1 MLFTGAAA
9 YWIPDLRSAPSGMT
23 SVGMPDLKFRQAESL
38 EGQKNREATLMEKLA
53 DALER
58 VNSVIGNTLC
68 WAALLMLLL
77 QFTIVLLRYVFGYSF
92 IFLDEGVLYFHAA
105 IFMLGAGYTFL
116 VNAHVRVDIFYAR
129 NSERAQAWVD
139 IFGHLFLLT
148 PALVVLIWFSWP
160 SVRGSW
166 AILEGPI
173 SVGGIPA
180 SFLLKSLIPAYCV
193 LLLIQGVAAFI
204 RDVQKLKGVSA

>member
-1 MLFTGAAA
+1 MTNDGYLVQIPNRQQAKAGA
-9 YWIPDLRSAPSGMT
+9 
-23 SVGMPDLKFRQAESL
+23 
-38 EGQKNREATLMEKLA
+38 GQNAMEKLA
-53 DALER
+53 GALER
-58 VNSVIGNTLC
+58 VNFVIGNTLC
-68 WAALLMLLL
+68 WAALGMLLL
-77 QFTIVLLRYVFGYSF
+77 QFVIVLLRYVFGYSF

-116 VNAHVRVDIFYAR
+116 VNAHVRVDIFYAKCT
-129 NSERAQAWVD
+129 ERTKAKID
-139 IFGHLFLLT
+139 LFGHLFLLT
-148 PALVVLIWFSWP
+148 PALLVLLWFSWP

-193 LLLIQGVAAFI
+193 LLLIQGLAAFI
-204 RDVQKLKGVSA
+204 RDILRLKGTPA

>member
-1 MLFTGAAA
+1 
-9 YWIPDLRSAPSGMT
+9 
-23 SVGMPDLKFRQAESL
+23 
-38 EGQKNREATLMEKLA
+38 MEKLA